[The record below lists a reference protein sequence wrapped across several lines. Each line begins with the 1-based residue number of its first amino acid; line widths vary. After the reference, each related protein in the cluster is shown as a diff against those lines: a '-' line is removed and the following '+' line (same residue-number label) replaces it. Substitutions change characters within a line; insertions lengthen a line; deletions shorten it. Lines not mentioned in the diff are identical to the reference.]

1 MKKIVLLLAFF
12 VSAPLWASLDE
23 ESDDTLS
30 RSSDRSYNAIVTFT
44 YDNAGN
50 IIQKV
55 YGTVLTNSRNNE
67 NENQR
72 SMIDDI
78 YISVKAD
85 RTWKHV
91 TISIPGYID
100 GQNVKIGVYNLS
112 GINCFSGEMAG
123 NYMQINLSNLTRGV
137 YLFQFN
143 IDGEIKSYKLIKH

>member
-1 MKKIVLLLAFF
+1 MKNFILLLTLCA
-12 VSAPLWASLDE
+12 SIPLYAVQDDDSDE
-23 ESDDTLS
+23 VLPRT
-30 RSSDRSYNAIVTFT
+30 SYNAIVTYT

-55 YGTVLTNSRNNE
+55 YGTVLTNNRNNE
-67 NENQR
+67 TEKQR

-78 YISVKAD
+78 YVSVKAD
-85 RTWKHV
+85 RTWKNV
-91 TISIPGYID
+91 TISIPGYLD

-123 NYMQINLSNLTRGV
+123 NYMQIDLSNLTRGV

-143 IDGEIKSYKLIKH
+143 IDREIKSYKLIKH